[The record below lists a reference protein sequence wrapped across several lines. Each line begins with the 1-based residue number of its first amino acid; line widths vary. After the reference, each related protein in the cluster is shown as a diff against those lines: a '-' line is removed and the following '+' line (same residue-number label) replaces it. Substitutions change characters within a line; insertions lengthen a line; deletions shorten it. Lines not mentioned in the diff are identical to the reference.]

1 MDNRLRST
9 AEVAEWLGVTVGTF
23 QRWAKEGI
31 VTPALRLPGGEYRW
45 DLADIREQLRSDRP
59 ITPRNAPKGEAVT
72 DTPNRPSV
80 ITAIVTSD
88 RGVLIG
94 HRHDGKPL
102 WTFIAGEQEPGESP
116 ADTVIREV
124 KEETGLEIAPGE
136 TLGERVHPAT
146 GRHMVYLAARP
157 AGDDLAVTVGDPDEL
172 AEVRWVGLAEAEDL
186 LPGMFEPVR
195 AHLEQ
200 ALG

>member
-9 AEVAEWLGVTVGTF
+9 AEVAGWLGVTVGTF

-31 VTPALRLPGGEYRW
+31 VKPALRLPGGEYRW
-45 DLADIREQLRSDRP
+45 DLADIRDQLRSDRP
-59 ITPRNAPKGEAVT
+59 ISPRNRPKDEPVP
-72 DTPNRPSV
+72 DTPNRPAV

-94 HRHDGKPL
+94 QRHDGKPP

-116 ADTVIREV
+116 EDTIIREV
-124 KEETGLEIAPGE
+124 KEETGLEIVPGHV
-136 TLGERVHPAT
+136 LGERVHPKT
-146 GRHMVYLAARP
+146 DRHMIYISARP
-157 AGDDLAVTVGDPDEL
+157 AIDSVEVTVGDPDEL
-172 AEVRWVGLAEAEDL
+172 AQVRWAGLAEAVEL

-195 AHLEQ
+195 EHLDQ
-200 ALG
+200 AIK